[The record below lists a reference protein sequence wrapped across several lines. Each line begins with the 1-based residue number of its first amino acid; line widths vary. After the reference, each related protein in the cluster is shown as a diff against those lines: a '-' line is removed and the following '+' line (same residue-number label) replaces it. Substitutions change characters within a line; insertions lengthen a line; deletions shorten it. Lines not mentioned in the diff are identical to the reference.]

1 MGKITYLQPRRS
13 DVRPI
18 LVLRTSHRID
28 CFLVCIRC
36 LERFTDFASL
46 SHIYVLADTV
56 NQDHV
61 ALVRRFA
68 ARHDNTT
75 VIERGPHGSS
85 LAMRLAQNAL
95 YLRHIDN
102 AIVTLDETIF
112 VTPLWLE
119 HLLDGYREHLARPDV
134 PLVMPLV
141 PISPAGRHVLNGFL
155 RVAYPSE
162 HTMYCGAP
170 IEENWTYHRWIWEKL
185 LYENMADIYLHDRPA
200 KYAYVGHASANCLLL
215 DRRILERLLP
225 FPENPGPLAA
235 QELAINTLLHEDGL
249 KAVVLGRSLA
259 HHYSYPDCESYL
271 RTHVPLERIW
281 RYVQGTPDAP
291 TSGLRAREA
300 NGRREMSRLRVS
312 G

>member
-18 LVLRTSHRID
+18 LVLLTSHRLD

-36 LERFTDFASL
+36 LERFTDFTRLAYV
-46 SHIYVLADTV
+46 YVLADTIDQ
-56 NQDHV
+56 NHL
-61 ALVRRFA
+61 AMARRFA
-68 ARHDNTT
+68 ARHGNVT

-85 LAMRLAQNAL
+85 LAMRLTQNTL
-95 YLRHIDN
+95 YVRHIDD
-102 AIVTLDETIF
+102 AIITLDETIF
-112 VTPLWLE
+112 VTPMWLE

-141 PISPAGRHVLNGFL
+141 PISPAGRHVLNSFL
-155 RVAYPSE
+155 RVAYPSDRN
-162 HTMYCGAP
+162 MYCGPP

-185 LYENMADIYLHDRPA
+185 LYENMADIYLHDTPP
-200 KYAYVGHASANCLLL
+200 KYSYVGHASANCLLL
-215 DRRILERLLP
+215 DRRMLERMLP
-225 FPENPGPLAA
+225 FPDHPESLAA
-235 QELAINTLLHEDGL
+235 QDLAINTLLHQDGL
-249 KAVVLGRSLA
+249 KAAVLGRSLA
-259 HHYSYPDCESYL
+259 HHYSYPACEAYV

-281 RYVQGTPDAP
+281 RYVQGRPDAP

-300 NGRREMSRLRVS
+300 SGRREMSRLRVS